1 MGQQPFN
8 QSWWLNAAND
18 ARRRLASKFAG
29 NRGRMTDVLRAAV
42 EAAITAEARAGREH
56 LQDPYWRDAFTGH
69 SVGQDEI
76 DAVGYA
82 RQMRL
87 TPSPSEQRKPV
98 TYVNRL
104 AQDFEVLKLRFRR
117 DEPDP
122 DGYGIGT
129 LHAVTN
135 ALFRKARELGIS
147 AP

>member
-1 MGQQPFN
+1 
-8 QSWWLNAAND
+8 
-18 ARRRLASKFAG
+18 
-29 NRGRMTDVLRAAV
+29 MTDVLRAAV
-42 EAAITAEARAGREH
+42 EAAITAEARAGQEH
-56 LQDPYWRDAFTGH
+56 LQDPYWHDTLTGH
-69 SVGQDEI
+69 SVGQDEL

-82 RQMRL
+82 RQVRL

-135 ALFRKARELGIS
+135 ALFQKARELGIS